1 MLSIGDFSQL
11 GQVSVRTLRHYDE
24 LGLLKPAHVDNF
36 TNYRYYSIDQLPR
49 LHRILMLK
57 DLGLSLEQ
65 ITHLVKQ
72 PLSAE
77 RLRGMLMIKQAELK
91 QEILDRQVQLQRVEA
106 RLRLI
111 EQEGQGTG
119 YDVILKKVEPQRIA
133 SVGQVVPSVQDMP
146 RYRCACFEAVYCW
159 LEQNRFE
166 HIGPELVLYR
176 NTEYTEQDIDM
187 EIGVVADVADMGSYA
202 PPSAV
207 CGEVN
212 LRELPG
218 AFPVAS
224 TIHQGPLEDIGQ
236 AITSLYTWISENGYS
251 TSGPWREVHLL
262 GTELDRKPFA
272 PFTVEIQIPVEK
284 NPD

>member
-1 MLSIGDFSQL
+1 MISIGDFSQL

-24 LGLLKPAHVDNF
+24 LGLLKPAHVDHF
-36 TNYRYYSIDQLPR
+36 TNYLYYSVDQLSR

-65 ITHLVKQ
+65 IALLLKQ
-72 PLSAE
+72 TLSTE
-77 RLRGMLMIKQAELK
+77 QLRGMLMIKQAELK
-91 QEILDRQVQLQRVEA
+91 QEILDRQEQLQRVEA
-106 RLRLI
+106 RFRMI
-111 EQEGQGTG
+111 EQEGQLTS
-119 YDVILKKVEPQRIA
+119 YDIVLKKVDSQRIA
-133 SVGQVVPSVQDMP
+133 SVVQVVPSIRDMP

-176 NTEYTEQDIDM
+176 NTEYTEQDVDM
-187 EIGVVADVADMGSYA
+187 EVGIVADVADMGTYA
-202 PPSAV
+202 PPSEA
-207 CGEVN
+207 CGEVS

-224 TIHQGPLEDIGQ
+224 TIHQGPLEDVGQ
-236 AITSLYTWISENGYS
+236 AVVALYTWISENGYS

-262 GTELDRKPFA
+262 GKELDRKPFA
-272 PFTVEIQIPVEK
+272 TFTVEIQIPVTK
-284 NPD
+284 NQD